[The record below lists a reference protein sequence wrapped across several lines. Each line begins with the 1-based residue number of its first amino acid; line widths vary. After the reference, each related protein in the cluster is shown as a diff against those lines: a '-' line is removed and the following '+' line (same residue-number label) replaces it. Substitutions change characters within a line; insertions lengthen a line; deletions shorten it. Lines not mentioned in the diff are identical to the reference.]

1 MNVARFIA
9 RRYFKAKKSRNVIN
23 LITMIS
29 VFGITISTAALVILL
44 SAFNGIEDMVIK
56 LYSDFDP
63 DITIRSAKAKT
74 FNQDFINI
82 EALESVRGVQIVSR
96 ALEEV
101 VILKHEQKWVH
112 AKMLGVDSTFLKMA
126 KMEEHLIDGELSL
139 SDGEVPLAIF
149 GAGLLDKLDGY
160 IPSNDFSR
168 ERVTFHVPMREGKIR
183 PGKNPL
189 NIRVVEAACR
199 VNYNRE
205 VNYQYVVIP
214 YDLANELLKYETD
227 ITALFVAAREGE
239 HLPSLKERIQTVL
252 GDDFEVNTNFEQ
264 NELIF
269 KTSQSE
275 RLIVF
280 FILVFIFILS
290 SFNLIA
296 SLAMLFVEKKKDIS
310 TLYAMGATKKTV
322 FQIFFFE
329 GLLISGRGI
338 AIGLLLGYLIAFSQ
352 IYFGIL
358 EMPNSGG
365 EFFPMKTTWSD
376 AFFILLTVSALGFLA
391 SYLPTKYLVERN
403 SKK

>member
-1 MNVARFIA
+1 
-9 RRYFKAKKSRNVIN
+9 
-23 LITMIS
+23 MIS

-74 FNQDFINI
+74 FNQDFIDL
-82 EALESVRGVQIVSR
+82 EALQQIDGVQSISR

-112 AKMLGVDSTFLKMA
+112 AKMLGVDSSFLTMA
-126 KMEEHLIDGELSL
+126 KMDEHLIDGEIILN
-139 SDGEVPLAIF
+139 DANEPLAIF

-160 IPSNDFSR
+160 IPSGNFSR
-168 ERVTFHVPMREGKIR
+168 ELITFHVPLREGKIR

-189 NIRVVEAACR
+189 NIRVVSVSSR

-205 VNYQYVVIP
+205 VNYQYVVVP
-214 YDLANELLKYETD
+214 FSLANEMLQYD
-227 ITALFVAAREGE
+227 QDVTALFVAGKDGQNLQR
-239 HLPSLKERIQTVL
+239 LKDKIKNYL
-252 GDDFEVNTNFEQ
+252 GPDFEVKTNFEK

-269 KTSQSE
+269 KTSQTE
-275 RLIVF
+275 RMIVF
-280 FILVFIFILS
+280 FILIFIFILS

-310 TLYAMGATKKTV
+310 TLYAMGATKKTI
-322 FQIFFFE
+322 FQVFFFE
-329 GLLISGRGI
+329 GLMISGRGVV
-338 AIGLLLGYLIAFSQ
+338 IGLILGYAVAFAQ

-376 AFFILLTVSALGFLA
+376 AFFITISVSLLGFLA
-391 SYLPTKYLVERN
+391 SYLPTKYLVEKN
-403 SKK
+403 AKK

>member
-1 MNVARFIA
+1 
-9 RRYFKAKKSRNVIN
+9 
-23 LITMIS
+23 MIS

-74 FNQDFINI
+74 FNQEFIDL
-82 EALESVRGVQIVSR
+82 EALHEIEGVQTISR

-112 AKMLGVDSTFLKMA
+112 AKMLGVDSTFLEMA
-126 KMEEHLIDGELSL
+126 KMDEHLIDGQTILT
-139 SDGEVPLAIF
+139 DGDQPLAIF

-160 IPSNDFSR
+160 IPSGDFSR
-168 ERVTFHVPMREGKIR
+168 ELITFHVPLREGKIR

-189 NIRVVEAACR
+189 NIRVVGVSSR

-205 VNYQYVVIP
+205 VNYQYVVVP
-214 YDLANELLKYETD
+214 YLMANELLQYDKD
-227 ITALFVAAREGE
+227 VTALFISAESGQN
-239 HLPSLKERIQTVL
+239 LQSLKGKIQSYL
-252 GDDFEVNTNFEQ
+252 GSDFEVKTNFEK

-275 RLIVF
+275 RMIVF
-280 FILVFIFILS
+280 FILIFIFILS

-310 TLYAMGATKKTV
+310 TLYALGATKRTI
-322 FQIFFFE
+322 FQVFFFE
-329 GLLISGRGI
+329 GLMISGRGI
-338 AIGLLLGYLIAFSQ
+338 VIGLILGYAVAFSQ

-376 AFFILLTVSALGFLA
+376 AFFIVVSVSLLGFLA
-391 SYLPTKYLVERN
+391 SYLPTKYLVEKN
-403 SKK
+403 AKK

>member
-1 MNVARFIA
+1 
-9 RRYFKAKKSRNVIN
+9 
-23 LITMIS
+23 MIS
-29 VFGITISTAALVILL
+29 VFGITISTASLVILL

-74 FNQDFINI
+74 FNQDFIDL
-82 EALESVRGVQIVSR
+82 EAIQEISGVKTISR

-112 AKMLGVDSTFLKMA
+112 AKMLGVDSAFLTMA
-126 KMEEHLIDGELSL
+126 KVEEHLIDGKPILY
-139 SDGEVPLAIF
+139 DGDQPLAIF

-160 IPSNDFSR
+160 IPSGDFSR
-168 ERVTFHVPMREGKIR
+168 EQITFHVPLREGKIR
-183 PGKNPL
+183 PGRNPL
-189 NIRVVEAACR
+189 NIRVVGVSSR

-205 VNYQYVVIP
+205 VNYQYVVVP
-214 YDLANELLKYETD
+214 YFLANELLQYDKD
-227 ITALFVAAREGE
+227 ITAVFISADQGQKLQA
-239 HLPSLKERIQTVL
+239 LKGRIQDYL
-252 GDDFEVNTNFEQ
+252 GHDFEVKTNFEK

-275 RLIVF
+275 RMIVF
-280 FILVFIFILS
+280 FILIFIFILS

-310 TLYAMGATKKTV
+310 TLYAIGANKRTI

-329 GLLISGRGI
+329 GLMISGRGVLF
-338 AIGLLLGYLIAFSQ
+338 GLILGYLVAFAQ

-365 EFFPMKTTWSD
+365 DFFPMKTTWSD
-376 AFFILLTVSALGFLA
+376 AFFITISVSLLGFLA
-391 SYLPTKYLVERN
+391 SYLPTKYLVEKN
-403 SKK
+403 AKK

>member
-1 MNVARFIA
+1 
-9 RRYFKAKKSRNVIN
+9 
-23 LITMIS
+23 MIS

-74 FNQDFINI
+74 FNQDFIDL
-82 EALESVRGVQIVSR
+82 EALQQIDGVQSISR

-112 AKMLGVDSTFLKMA
+112 AKMLGVDSSFLTMA
-126 KMEEHLIDGELSL
+126 KMDEHLIDGETILY
-139 SDGEVPLAIF
+139 DAEEPLAIF

-160 IPSNDFSR
+160 IPSGNFSR
-168 ERVTFHVPMREGKIR
+168 ELITFHVPLREGKIR

-189 NIRVVEAACR
+189 NIRVVSVSSR

-205 VNYQYVVIP
+205 VNYQYVVVP
-214 YDLANELLKYETD
+214 FSLANEMLQYD
-227 ITALFVAAREGE
+227 QDVTALFVAGKDGQNLQR
-239 HLPSLKERIQTVL
+239 LKDKIKNYL
-252 GDDFEVNTNFEQ
+252 GPDFEVKTNFEK

-269 KTSQSE
+269 KTSQTE
-275 RLIVF
+275 RMIVF
-280 FILVFIFILS
+280 FILIFIFILS

-310 TLYAMGATKKTV
+310 TLYAMGATKKTI
-322 FQIFFFE
+322 FQVFFFE
-329 GLLISGRGI
+329 GLMISGRGVV
-338 AIGLLLGYLIAFSQ
+338 IGLILGYAVAFAQ
-352 IYFGIL
+352 LYFGIL

-365 EFFPMKTTWSD
+365 DFFPMKTTWSD
-376 AFFILLTVSALGFLA
+376 AFFITISVSLLGFLA
-391 SYLPTKYLVERN
+391 SYLPTKYLVEKN
-403 SKK
+403 AKK

>member
-1 MNVARFIA
+1 
-9 RRYFKAKKSRNVIN
+9 
-23 LITMIS
+23 MIS
-29 VFGITISTAALVILL
+29 VFGISISTAALVILL

-74 FNQDFINI
+74 FNQDFIDL
-82 EALESVRGVQIVSR
+82 EALQQIDGVQSISR

-112 AKMLGVDSTFLKMA
+112 AKMLGVDSTFLTMA
-126 KMEEHLIDGELSL
+126 KMDEHLIDGETILY
-139 SDGEVPLAIF
+139 DAEEPLAIF

-160 IPSNDFSR
+160 IPSGNFSR
-168 ERVTFHVPMREGKIR
+168 ELITFHVPLREGKIR

-189 NIRVVEAACR
+189 NIRVVSVSSR

-205 VNYQYVVIP
+205 VNYQYVVVP
-214 YDLANELLKYETD
+214 FSLSNELLQYD
-227 ITALFVAAREGE
+227 QDVTALFVAGKEGQN
-239 HLPSLKERIQTVL
+239 LQRLKEKIKNYL
-252 GDDFEVNTNFEQ
+252 GPDFEVKTNFEK

-269 KTSQSE
+269 KTSQTE
-275 RLIVF
+275 RMIVF
-280 FILVFIFILS
+280 FILIFIFILS

-310 TLYAMGATKKTV
+310 TLYAMGATKKTI
-322 FQIFFFE
+322 FQVFFFE
-329 GLLISGRGI
+329 GLMISGRGVV
-338 AIGLLLGYLIAFSQ
+338 IGLILGYAVAFAQ

-365 EFFPMKTTWSD
+365 DFFPMKTTWSD
-376 AFFILLTVSALGFLA
+376 AFFIVVSVSLLGFLA
-391 SYLPTKYLVERN
+391 SYLPTKYLVEKN
-403 SKK
+403 AKK

>member
-1 MNVARFIA
+1 
-9 RRYFKAKKSRNVIN
+9 
-23 LITMIS
+23 MIS
-29 VFGITISTAALVILL
+29 VFGISISTAALVILL

-74 FNQDFINI
+74 FNQDFIDL
-82 EALESVRGVQIVSR
+82 EALHQIDGVQSISR

-112 AKMLGVDSTFLKMA
+112 AKMLGVDSTFLTMA
-126 KMEEHLIDGELSL
+126 KMDEHLIDGETILYYA
-139 SDGEVPLAIF
+139 EEPLAIF

-160 IPSNDFSR
+160 IPSGNFSR
-168 ERVTFHVPMREGKIR
+168 ELITFHVPLREGKIR

-189 NIRVVEAACR
+189 NIRVVSVSSR

-205 VNYQYVVIP
+205 VNYQYVVVP
-214 YDLANELLKYETD
+214 FSLANELLQYD
-227 ITALFVAAREGE
+227 RDVTALFVAGKEGQN
-239 HLPSLKERIQTVL
+239 LQRLKEKIKNYL
-252 GDDFEVNTNFEQ
+252 GPDFEVKTNFEK

-269 KTSQSE
+269 KTSQTE
-275 RLIVF
+275 RMIVF
-280 FILVFIFILS
+280 FILIFIFILS

-310 TLYAMGATKKTV
+310 TLYAMGATKKTI
-322 FQIFFFE
+322 FQVFFFE
-329 GLLISGRGI
+329 GLMISGRGVV
-338 AIGLLLGYLIAFSQ
+338 IGLILGYAVAFAQ
-352 IYFGIL
+352 LYFGIL

-376 AFFILLTVSALGFLA
+376 AFFIVVSVSLLGFLA
-391 SYLPTKYLVERN
+391 SYLPTKYLVEKN
-403 SKK
+403 AKNY

>member
-1 MNVARFIA
+1 
-9 RRYFKAKKSRNVIN
+9 
-23 LITMIS
+23 MIS

-74 FNQDFINI
+74 FNQDFIDL
-82 EALESVRGVQIVSR
+82 EAIQEISGVKTISR

-112 AKMLGVDSTFLKMA
+112 AKMLGVDSAFLTMA
-126 KMEEHLIDGELSL
+126 KVEEHLIDGKPILY
-139 SDGEVPLAIF
+139 DGDQPLAIF

-160 IPSNDFSR
+160 IPSGDFSR
-168 ERVTFHVPMREGKIR
+168 EQITFHVPLREGKIR
-183 PGKNPL
+183 PGRNPL
-189 NIRVVEAACR
+189 NIRVVGVSSR

-205 VNYQYVVIP
+205 VNYQYVVVP
-214 YDLANELLKYETD
+214 YSLANELLQYDKD
-227 ITALFVAAREGE
+227 ITAVFISADQGQKLQA
-239 HLPSLKERIQTVL
+239 LKGRIQDYL
-252 GDDFEVNTNFEQ
+252 GHDFEVKTNFEK

-275 RLIVF
+275 RMIVF
-280 FILVFIFILS
+280 FILIFIFILS

-310 TLYAMGATKKTV
+310 TLYAIGANKRTI

-329 GLLISGRGI
+329 GLMISGRGVLF
-338 AIGLLLGYLIAFSQ
+338 GLILGYLVAFAQ

-365 EFFPMKTTWSD
+365 DFFPMKTTWSD
-376 AFFILLTVSALGFLA
+376 AFFITISVSLLGFLA
-391 SYLPTKYLVERN
+391 SYLPTKYLVEKN
-403 SKK
+403 AKK

>member
-1 MNVARFIA
+1 
-9 RRYFKAKKSRNVIN
+9 
-23 LITMIS
+23 MIS

-74 FNQDFINI
+74 FNQEFIDVDQLR
-82 EALESVRGVQIVSR
+82 EVEGVQTISR

-112 AKMLGVDSTFLKMA
+112 AKMLGVDSSFITMA
-126 KMEEHLIDGELSL
+126 KMDEHLIDGELRL
-139 SDGEVPLAIF
+139 SDGEEFLAIF

-160 IPSNDFSR
+160 IPSGDFSR
-168 ERVTFHVPMREGKIR
+168 ELITFHVPLREGKIR

-189 NIRVVEAACR
+189 NIRVVGVSSR

-205 VNYQYVVIP
+205 VNYQYAVVP
-214 YDLANELLKYETD
+214 YALASELLQYDKD
-227 ITALFVAAREGE
+227 VTALFISAKSGVNHQALKTRLQN
-239 HLPSLKERIQTVL
+239 HLGS
-252 GDDFEVNTNFEQ
+252 DFEVKTNFEK

-275 RLIVF
+275 RMIVF
-280 FILVFIFILS
+280 FILIFIFILS

-322 FQIFFFE
+322 FQVFFFE
-329 GLLISGRGI
+329 GLMISGRGVVIGI
-338 AIGLLLGYLIAFSQ
+338 ALGYAVVFCQ
-352 IYFGIL
+352 IYFGFL

-365 EFFPMKTTWSD
+365 EFFPMKTTWQD
-376 AFFILLTVSALGFLA
+376 ALFISASVSLLGFLA
-391 SYLPTKYLVERN
+391 SYLPTKYLVEKN
-403 SKK
+403 AKA

>member
-1 MNVARFIA
+1 
-9 RRYFKAKKSRNVIN
+9 
-23 LITMIS
+23 MIS
-29 VFGITISTAALVILL
+29 VFGISISTAALVILL

-74 FNQDFINI
+74 FNQDFIDLDALHQI
-82 EALESVRGVQIVSR
+82 EGVQSISR

-112 AKMLGVDSTFLKMA
+112 AKMLGVDSTFLTMA
-126 KMEEHLIDGELSL
+126 KINDHLIDGETILY
-139 SDGEVPLAIF
+139 DAEEPLAIF

-160 IPSNDFSR
+160 IPSGNFSR
-168 ERVTFHVPMREGKIR
+168 EMITFHVPLREGKIR

-189 NIRVVEAACR
+189 NIRIVGVSSR

-205 VNYQYVVIP
+205 VNYQYVVVP
-214 YDLANELLKYETD
+214 YSLANELLQYD
-227 ITALFVAAREGE
+227 QDVTALFVAGKEGQN
-239 HLPSLKERIQTVL
+239 LQRLKEKIKNYL
-252 GDDFEVNTNFEQ
+252 GPDFEVKTNFEK

-269 KTSQSE
+269 KTSQTE
-275 RLIVF
+275 RMIVF
-280 FILVFIFILS
+280 FILIFIFILS

-310 TLYAMGATKKTV
+310 TLYAMGATKKTI
-322 FQIFFFE
+322 FQVFFFE
-329 GLLISGRGI
+329 GLMISGRGVV
-338 AIGLLLGYLIAFSQ
+338 IGLILGYAVAFAQ
-352 IYFGIL
+352 LYFGIL

-376 AFFILLTVSALGFLA
+376 TFFIVVSVSLLGFLA
-391 SYLPTKYLVERN
+391 SYLPTKYLVEKN
-403 SKK
+403 AKK

>member
-1 MNVARFIA
+1 
-9 RRYFKAKKSRNVIN
+9 
-23 LITMIS
+23 MIS
-29 VFGITISTAALVILL
+29 VFGISISTAALVILL

-74 FNQDFINI
+74 FNQDFIDL
-82 EALESVRGVQIVSR
+82 EALQQIDGVQSISR

-112 AKMLGVDSTFLKMA
+112 AKMLGVDSTFLTMA
-126 KMEEHLIDGELSL
+126 KINDHLIDGETILY
-139 SDGEVPLAIF
+139 DAEEPLAIF

-160 IPSNDFSR
+160 IPSGNFSR
-168 ERVTFHVPMREGKIR
+168 ELITFHVPLREGKIR

-189 NIRVVEAACR
+189 NIRIVGVSSR

-205 VNYQYVVIP
+205 VNYQYVVVP
-214 YDLANELLKYETD
+214 YSLANELLQYDTD
-227 ITALFVAAREGE
+227 VTALFISAKSGE
-239 HLPSLKERIQTVL
+239 NLQRLKAKIQNYL
-252 GDDFEVNTNFEQ
+252 GLDFEVKTNFEK

-269 KTSQSE
+269 KTSQTE
-275 RLIVF
+275 RMIVF
-280 FILVFIFILS
+280 FILIFIFILS

-310 TLYAMGATKKTV
+310 TLYAMGATKKTI
-322 FQIFFFE
+322 FQVFFFE
-329 GLLISGRGI
+329 GLMISGRGVV
-338 AIGLLLGYLIAFSQ
+338 IGLILGYAVAFAQ

-376 AFFILLTVSALGFLA
+376 TFFIVVSVSLLGFLA
-391 SYLPTKYLVERN
+391 SYLPTKYLVEKN
-403 SKK
+403 AKK